1 MMLKDAIFFRKN
13 IKYINIIFGIRFF
26 VYNNFL
32 FSFYSPEMN
41 LAFRK

>member
-1 MMLKDAIFFRKN
+1 MMLKDAIFFSEKILN
-13 IKYINIIFGIRFF
+13 IYIIFGICFF
-26 VYNNFL
+26 LYNNFL